1 VLPSCANSGA
11 LLIARK
17 RRYFGQQENILKL
30 PRINDQIRKSP
41 IRLIDQDENMVGV
54 VDTRDAVQMAFDA
67 GLDLVEVSPEAD
79 PPVCRILD
87 FGKYRYEQSKKE
99 KSNRAKSK
107 ALEMKEVRL
116 GRSMKIDPHDIG
128 IRMAQARKFL
138 MDGHK
143 VQIVQNFRGRE
154 MLHRER
160 GTQRMKDV
168 IEQLAD
174 ISKVDMVPRMAGRR
188 LTLILSPDKGKIERI
203 KASQTA
209 AKEAETAATTDTPPK
224 SDD

>member
-1 VLPSCANSGA
+1 MQSCANSGA

-17 RRYFGQQENILKL
+17 RRYFGQQENIRKL

-188 LTLILSPDKGKIERI
+188 LTLVLSPDKGKIERI

-209 AKEAETAATTDTPPK
+209 AKEAATTDTPSK

>member
-1 VLPSCANSGA
+1 MLQSCANSGA

-17 RRYFGQQENILKL
+17 RRYFGQQENIRKL

-188 LTLILSPDKGKIERI
+188 LTLVLSPDKGKIERI

-209 AKEAETAATTDTPPK
+209 AKEAATTDTPSK

>member
-1 VLPSCANSGA
+1 MLPSCANSGA

-17 RRYFGQQENILKL
+17 RRYFGQQENIRKL

-188 LTLILSPDKGKIERI
+188 LTLVLSPDKGKIERI

-209 AKEAETAATTDTPPK
+209 AKEAETAATTDTPSK

>member
-1 VLPSCANSGA
+1 
-11 LLIARK
+11 
-17 RRYFGQQENILKL
+17 
-30 PRINDQIRKSP
+30 
-41 IRLIDQDENMVGV
+41 MVGV
-54 VDTRDAVQMAFDA
+54 VDVRDAIQMAGEA

-107 ALEMKEVRL
+107 AAEMKEVRL

-128 IRMAQARKFL
+128 IRMEQARKFL

-154 MLHRER
+154 MLHKER
-160 GTQRMKDV
+160 GNQRMADV
-168 IEQLAD
+168 IEQLSD
-174 ISKVDMVPRMAGRR
+174 ISRVEMTPRMAGRR
-188 LTLILSPDKGKIERI
+188 MSLILAPDKGKIDRI
-203 KASQTA
+203 KAAEQRNARQADA
-209 AKEAETAATTDTPPK
+209 AAANTQAEEDQAAAPQHGSSESAPSTD
-224 SDD
+224 